1 MTWAQNYTN
10 VTNQLSQQI
19 NPVDIRVWFL
29 IPYFFGIALTIIIVS
44 IWQPKFEGTYE
55 YNDCSNAR
63 KVNGKVVDT
72 DDCEKKEGNVA
83 KRNTFIILI
92 LFLIIPAIF
101 GGLGYKLGFYIANPK
116 LGAGI
121 YASGLFFQGVRGK

>member
-1 MTWAQNYTN
+1 MTFAQNYTS

-19 NPVDIRVWFL
+19 NPVDIRIWVF
-29 IPYFFGIALTIIIVS
+29 IPVLFGIALTIIILS

-55 YNDCSNAR
+55 YDDCSDAR
-63 KVNGKVVDT
+63 KINGKVVDT
-72 DDCEKKEGNVA
+72 NECVKKEGNLA
-83 KRNTFIILI
+83 KRNAIIILI
-92 LFLIIPAIF
+92 LFLLIPGIF

-116 LGAGI
+116 IGAGI

>member
-1 MTWAQNYTN
+1 MTFARNYTN

-19 NPVDIRVWFL
+19 NPVDIRIWFL
-29 IPYFFGIALTIIIVS
+29 IPYFFGIALTIIFVS

-83 KRNTFIILI
+83 KRNVFIILI
-92 LFLIIPAIF
+92 LFLIM
-101 GGLGYKLGFYIANPK
+101 K
-116 LGAGI
+116 
-121 YASGLFFQGVRGK
+121 